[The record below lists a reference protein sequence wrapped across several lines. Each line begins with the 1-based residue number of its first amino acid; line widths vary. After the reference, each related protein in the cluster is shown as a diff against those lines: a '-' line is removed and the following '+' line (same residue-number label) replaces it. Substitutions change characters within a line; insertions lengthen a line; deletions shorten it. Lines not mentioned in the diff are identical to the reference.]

1 MLRGTGV
8 TEQINRISVIVPT
21 RNERNNMPR
30 FLRSLHPDVE
40 LVVVD
45 ASSDGTD
52 LLIRELRPRNTV
64 VLRSDARIAAARQ
77 IGAAAAR
84 GDWLVFTDADVRFEP
99 GYFATLAAL
108 DNVIA
113 FYGPKYA
120 TAQFSGYN
128 RIFNA
133 GQRLIH
139 RIGIP
144 AASGSN
150 MGIRRAAFRRVG
162 GFRVDLPVN
171 EDTELMM
178 RVQRRGVAVT
188 YVRRLAVR
196 SLDDRRLH
204 RGVTRKVLHS
214 LARNALLW
222 INLYV
227 RIPKRWL
234 RHDWG
239 YWRGTH
245 ARRADIGDV
254 SAQR

>member
-1 MLRGTGV
+1 MKGSGV
-8 TEQINRISVIVPT
+8 TQQISRISVIVPT
-21 RNERNNMPR
+21 RNERNNVPH
-30 FLRSLHPDVE
+30 FLPSLHAHVE

-45 ASSDGTD
+45 GSSDGTD
-52 LLIRELRPRNTV
+52 QMIRKIRPHNTV
-64 VLRSDARIAAARQ
+64 VLRSDARIAQARQ
-77 IGAAAAR
+77 IGAEAAS

-99 GYFATLAAL
+99 GYFGTLAAL
-108 DNVIA
+108 DDVIA

-139 RIGIP
+139 RLGIP

-150 MGIRRAAFRRVG
+150 MGIRRDVFLRVG
-162 GFRVDLPVN
+162 GFRLDLPVN

-178 RVQRRGVAVT
+178 RVQRRGIAVT
-188 YVRRLAVR
+188 YVRGLAVR

-204 RGVTRKVLHS
+204 RGVTRKVLHG

-222 INLYV
+222 LNLYV
-227 RIPKRWL
+227 PIPKRWL

-239 YWRGTH
+239 YWREAH
-245 ARRADIGDV
+245 ARRADIRDV